1 MTTKTPRIAQ
11 HTVVLDA
18 NGLELAVTA
27 PENLDSTQLAQDI
40 AECICFDIKATL
52 KALANRGY
60 ERGAIGIDDQ
70 NAWACA
76 DLSAEVTE
84 TELTDDEA

>member
-1 MTTKTPRIAQ
+1 MKTKTVRIAE

-18 NGLELAVTA
+18 TGLHLTVTA

-52 KALANRGY
+52 KALTNRGY
-60 ERGAIGIDDQ
+60 ERGSVCIDDDD
-70 NAWACA
+70 AWGCA
-76 DLSAEVTE
+76 DYSAEVTE
-84 TELTDDEA
+84 TELTEDEA